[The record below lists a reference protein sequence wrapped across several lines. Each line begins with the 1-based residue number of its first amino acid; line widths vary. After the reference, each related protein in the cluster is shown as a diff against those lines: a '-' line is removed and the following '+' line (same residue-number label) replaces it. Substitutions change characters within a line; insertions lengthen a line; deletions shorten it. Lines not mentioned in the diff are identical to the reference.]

1 MLLALRAALL
11 AAEFTARVP
20 SVIDPAA
27 LLDGDLVLHTSRT
40 AQARAIV
47 LATASPYAHVGLIA
61 RRGPAVDVIEAVQPV
76 KRTPWRQWQAR
87 GLGERVTVL
96 RHAGLTPAQRSAV
109 VTAAAS
115 YLGRPYDLHFAP
127 GDHHIYCSELVA
139 LAYAQI
145 GVSLGATTPASELGL
160 HTAPVQALLRQRWRG
175 HPSCVGARS
184 LAACMPAL
192 ARLEI
197 VTPVALR
204 RDPQLTLIA
213 SSYPKALR

>member
-1 MLLALRAALL
+1 MLLPLRAAIL
-11 AAEFTARVP
+11 AAEFAARVP
-20 SVIDPAA
+20 TIVDPAA
-27 LLDGDLVLHTSRT
+27 LLDGDLVFHTSRT

-47 LATASPYAHVGLIA
+47 LATASPYAHVGLVA
-61 RRGPAVDVIEAVQPV
+61 RRGAAVEVIEAVQPV
-76 KRTPWRQWQAR
+76 QRTSWQRWQAR
-87 GLGERVTVL
+87 GLGQRVTVL
-96 RHAGLTPAQRSAV
+96 RHPGLTPTQRSAV

-127 GDHHIYCSELVA
+127 GDDHIYCSELVA

-145 GVSLGATTPASELGL
+145 GVTLGEPTPAAELGL

-197 VTPVALR
+197 VTPVGLR

-213 SSYPKALR
+213 SSYPIALR